1 MLQNNTEC
9 GTAFTSY
16 YKADT
21 SYSAS
26 FEAINNATL
35 MLTDYIIYQKTMAN
49 QTALLLKKSRRC
61 GITIIYLHMMCRYKR
76 EGCFYNE

>member
-9 GTAFTSY
+9 GAAFTSY

-26 FEAINNATL
+26 FDAESKAPV
-35 MLTDYIIYQKTMAN
+35 MLTDYIIYQKTRD
-49 QTALLLKKSRRC
+49 K
-61 GITIIYLHMMCRYKR
+61 
-76 EGCFYNE
+76 

>member
-16 YKADT
+16 YRTDT

-26 FEAINNATL
+26 VEAINNATL
-35 MLTDYIIYQKTMAN
+35 MLTDYIIYQKIRG
-49 QTALLLKKSRRC
+49 K
-61 GITIIYLHMMCRYKR
+61 
-76 EGCFYNE
+76 